1 MSDGEKRV
9 QRQVKPKLFVSQFLG
24 RYVSHTVQR
33 VMGPTAKC
41 YELEIK
47 VVQSSVPQQ
56 HPAEFSHHRKKK
68 HFNVILPKLWQD
80 SWNADCGVGVG
91 GLSLLLRTFGFIFKQ
106 TEKSQELMSWCLDCK
121 KKRPDV

>member
-41 YELEIK
+41 YELEIE
-47 VVQSSVPQQ
+47 VVRSRAPQQ
-56 HPAEFSHHRKKK
+56 HPAEFSFHRGEKKK
-68 HFNVILPKLWQD
+68 HF
-80 SWNADCGVGVG
+80 
-91 GLSLLLRTFGFIFKQ
+91 
-106 TEKSQELMSWCLDCK
+106 
-121 KKRPDV
+121 